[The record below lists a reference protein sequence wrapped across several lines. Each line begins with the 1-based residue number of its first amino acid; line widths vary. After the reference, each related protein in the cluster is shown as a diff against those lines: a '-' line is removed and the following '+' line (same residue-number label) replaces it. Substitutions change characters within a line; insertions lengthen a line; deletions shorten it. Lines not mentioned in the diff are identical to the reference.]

1 MALRSKTATTPL
13 ITTMVVD
20 NNVGLTIQTAAAT
33 AQNLYYIEISNN
45 QGAQPVYVKLFAA
58 NTGVT
63 TSTQHYYQFYYPAGT
78 VCYAYMTDPVS
89 FPNGIMFYGST
100 NPGVASNSNVL
111 IAPTNRVVVRMGM
124 VAQ

>member
-1 MALRSKTATTPL
+1 MAVTTKTSNAPL
-13 ITTMVVD
+13 ITTMVLD
-20 NNVGLTIQTAAAT
+20 TNVGLAVQTAAET
-33 AQNLYYIEISNN
+33 AQNLYYVEISNN
-45 QGAQPVYVKLFAA
+45 QGNQPIYLKMFAA

-63 TSTQHYYQFYYPAGT
+63 TSTQHYYQFYCPAGT

>member
-1 MALRSKTATTPL
+1 M
-13 ITTMVVD
+13 
-20 NNVGLTIQTAAAT
+20 
-33 AQNLYYIEISNN
+33 
-45 QGAQPVYVKLFAA
+45 FAA

-63 TSTQHYYQFYYPAGT
+63 TSTQHYYQFYCPAGT